1 MHKIIITTALLASSV
16 FAAEIEV
23 SDVEGTYGAG
33 VKVEAVKG
41 LQQGINLGFANTTG
55 NTETLNLNGKYTLG
69 YTTEG
74 YANKDLNI
82 AFNASA
88 FVTKNND
95 VTDNEEYASNLGM
108 EQYLF
113 ENDWLAYANVSWLS
127 NTFRNFDNKWL
138 LGAGVGKEFFN
149 DGQQLLK
156 AKLGIAYNIEQY
168 SNNQNDHKFTSLT
181 EYIEYDNK
189 LNKTSLL
196 YVKVGASENFSDFGD
211 YEVLAVAG
219 FNFTVAENLNVTI
232 EEEIRYD
239 KIPPVGFETT
249 DTKSIVRIGYSF

>member
-1 MHKIIITTALLASSV
+1 MYKIIITTTLLASTVLSDD
-16 FAAEIEV
+16 ITV

-33 VKVEAVKG
+33 VKIEAVKG

-69 YTTEG
+69 YSTEG
-74 YANKDLNI
+74 YASKTLNM

-88 FVTKNND
+88 YLTKSND
-95 VTDNEEYASNLGM
+95 VTDNEEYSVNLGL
-108 EQYLF
+108 EQYITD
-113 ENDWLAYANVSWLS
+113 NNWLAYANASWLR
-127 NTFRNFDNKWL
+127 NTFRNFDNKFL
-138 LGAGVGKEFFN
+138 IGAGIGKELFN
-149 DGQQLLK
+149 DKQQTLT

-168 SNNQNDHKFTSLT
+168 TNNQSDHKFTSLT

-196 YVKVGASENFSDFGD
+196 YIRLGASQNFDDFND

-219 FNFTVAENLNVTI
+219 FNFVVAENLNVTI

-239 KIPPVGFETT
+239 KIPPIGFDTT
-249 DTKSIVRIGYSF
+249 DTKSIVRIGYTF